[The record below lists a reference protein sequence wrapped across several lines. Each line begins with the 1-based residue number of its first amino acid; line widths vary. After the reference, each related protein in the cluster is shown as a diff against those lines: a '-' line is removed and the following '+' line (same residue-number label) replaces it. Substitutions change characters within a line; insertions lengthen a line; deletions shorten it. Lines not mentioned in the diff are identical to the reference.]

1 LPSQERNMEFSE
13 LFTQS
18 VREVLP
24 LVRDKNLV
32 SYFDYRG
39 PFIDLLDGDAGLR
52 AGIHRILRGIVDC
65 IDTGFVMFSAEVKVA
80 RGGCSKVLVHAA
92 GTGVTNLDGIQRVLQ
107 RLQLQ
112 PVPAAD
118 AAAAGGVSS
127 ARGACPASGGT
138 ATFLDGGPEGLV
150 ISLEILVAAVEAQGD
165 GPPPDAA
172 GATAWLVS
180 PMPGGLD
187 QVSHR
192 LRRLGWHVCSFS
204 SLEQAPTL
212 IAAGQDATSAPPM
225 LLIVAESTGLELTDM
240 ERIAAAAPSVWTVLA
255 VLAGSPTV
263 QVRGATS
270 VDIRLLP
277 LSPMELERF
286 TAHVDWGTST
296 AESRETSPGPLYV
309 QDRRLVLVVD
319 DSTVNQL
326 IACGQLEAL
335 GYDVAVAGDGVEA
348 LDACQRRAPDM
359 VLMDVDMPVMGGL
372 EATVGLRALQEVG
385 TLPPF
390 PIVAAT
396 SGHGAVRRNDCL
408 AAGMDG
414 YLSKPLDLR
423 ILADELHRVL
433 PTRPVA
439 HENEQA
445 PRTAH

>member
-1 LPSQERNMEFSE
+1 
-13 LFTQS
+13 
-18 VREVLP
+18 
-24 LVRDKNLV
+24 
-32 SYFDYRG
+32 
-39 PFIDLLDGDAGLR
+39 
-52 AGIHRILRGIVDC
+52 
-65 IDTGFVMFSAEVKVA
+65 
-80 RGGCSKVLVHAA
+80 
-92 GTGVTNLDGIQRVLQ
+92 
-107 RLQLQ
+107 
-112 PVPAAD
+112 
-118 AAAAGGVSS
+118 
-127 ARGACPASGGT
+127 
-138 ATFLDGGPEGLV
+138 
-150 ISLEILVAAVEAQGD
+150 
-165 GPPPDAA
+165 
-172 GATAWLVS
+172 
-180 PMPGGLD
+180 
-187 QVSHR
+187 
-192 LRRLGWHVCSFS
+192 
-204 SLEQAPTL
+204 
-212 IAAGQDATSAPPM
+212 M

-240 ERIAAAAPSVWTVLA
+240 ERISAAAPSVWPVLA

-270 VDIRLLP
+270 VDIRYLP
-277 LSPMELERF
+277 LSPLELERF
-286 TAHVDWGTST
+286 TAHVDRRTST

-326 IACGQLEAL
+326 IARGQLEVL
-335 GYDVAVAGDGVEA
+335 GYDVAIAGDGVEA

-396 SGHGAVRRNDCL
+396 SGQGAMRRNDCL